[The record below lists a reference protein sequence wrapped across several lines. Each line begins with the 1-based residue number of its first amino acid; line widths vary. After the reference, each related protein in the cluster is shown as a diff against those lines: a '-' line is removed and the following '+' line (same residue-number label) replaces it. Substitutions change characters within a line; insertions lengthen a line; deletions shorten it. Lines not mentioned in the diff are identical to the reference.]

1 MIIRKPYAFLIKNF
15 KKLHIFLLLL
25 SLFVAYKLINV
36 SSFINEFMNFGIYD
50 AFNEPISKHISFLL
64 SLSILLLIVGSISIL
79 LLLRHKKKPWKIY
92 LVPFF
97 EYLALFFVLGMVK
110 SFFANYTNDIE
121 TTDLRLSRDL
131 LFIFIFLQLPAIF
144 IYGMRVFGL
153 DISKFNFNMDQEF
166 LELSE
171 ADREEVEISINVDK
185 HSFKRL
191 FKKFIR
197 NINYFYLEHKGI
209 CRIVLVFIGLFIVY
223 NSYKFIFVN
232 NRSYTEGDLYS
243 ANGYSIKINKSYFT
257 NKDYNGNV
265 ISNKSNF
272 VILSLTIKNNSVPR
286 KLNLDNF
293 HIKNGV
299 KDYTTTRK
307 MYAKEFEDLGNAS
320 DSSKELKRD
329 EVFEVIIIYKVD
341 KNLKKENFVLFY
353 QEFDDSHKLRKIK
366 LNLEDLREIKEE
378 KELVLGDDLEVDV
391 YKKKDTISFN
401 YLEFLDT
408 ASYVSRRCSGSNC
421 ERITEEFSVDENFK
435 ILLLEFGSLE
445 YEAKNMIDFLT
456 KYGKI
461 VYKDSEGKVRTLK
474 YENPI
479 KKNYYG
485 KSIFI
490 KVPKEVEGSEEV
502 KLLFTIRNKKHS
514 YRLV

>member
-36 SSFINEFMNFGIYD
+36 SSFINEFMNLGIYD

-341 KNLKKENFVLFY
+341 K
-353 QEFDDSHKLRKIK
+353 D
-366 LNLEDLREIKEE
+366 
-378 KELVLGDDLEVDV
+378 
-391 YKKKDTISFN
+391 
-401 YLEFLDT
+401 
-408 ASYVSRRCSGSNC
+408 
-421 ERITEEFSVDENFK
+421 
-435 ILLLEFGSLE
+435 
-445 YEAKNMIDFLT
+445 
-456 KYGKI
+456 
-461 VYKDSEGKVRTLK
+461 
-474 YENPI
+474 
-479 KKNYYG
+479 
-485 KSIFI
+485 
-490 KVPKEVEGSEEV
+490 
-502 KLLFTIRNKKHS
+502 
-514 YRLV
+514 